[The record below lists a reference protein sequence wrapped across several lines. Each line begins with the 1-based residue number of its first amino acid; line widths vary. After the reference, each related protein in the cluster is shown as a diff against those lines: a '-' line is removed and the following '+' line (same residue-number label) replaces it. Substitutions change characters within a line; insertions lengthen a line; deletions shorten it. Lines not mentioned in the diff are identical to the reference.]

1 MIKRENP
8 TILYEIRKKSG
19 QEGYNSFCNGTVFAP
34 RDMKIVGCYTDYM
47 KCVKMSEEE
56 KKTTTNSIKENLKS
70 ILEKRYFKKI
80 EIIFIILIISIK

>member
-1 MIKRENP
+1 MIKTNHP

-34 RDMKIVGCYTDYM
+34 RDMKIIGCYSDFM

-56 KKTTTNSIKENLKS
+56 KKQQSSPL
-70 ILEKRYFKKI
+70 KKI
-80 EIIFIILIISIK
+80 